1 MAILNMKFKITLF
14 VLTFLSAMAHAQF
27 AVKGKVIDSLTREPL
42 IGATINVN
50 YGEIV
55 LLTDKNGNYASV
67 LTKKENIIVV
77 RYIGYKPFR
86 ISLTKAENTTLNV
99 QLIEVSNDLEEVLV
113 SSKGAE
119 SNIKK
124 PLLGVSS
131 ISIKTLQKIPSA
143 MGELDIL
150 RGLQM
155 LPGVSSVGEAA
166 NGVNIRG
173 GATDQNL
180 ILLDDAPIF
189 NPTHMF
195 GLFSAFPSEAISGF
209 DLYKGNVPTRFGGRA
224 AAVLDVSLAN
234 PSLEKFKMNGG
245 ISIVSNRIKMDVP
258 LVKDKL
264 AISVSG
270 RGAFND
276 FVLPLVSPKL
286 DGIKAKFGD
295 ASSKLFYKVNSK
307 NTMTL
312 STYFS
317 TDFFQTKILGSIND
331 INSTSTQYQY
341 QTLNNTLTWFK
352 SINSNLNIQTKL
364 ISSAYSPTT
373 LLPELNSSNKVKIR
387 SNVDFKQIKSNINY
401 FKDKQKIEFG
411 IDAIRYSLNP
421 GELIPGTNT
430 NIKPVKNQNEFANE
444 MGVYLEDEIA
454 FSDKLVVQAGL
465 RGSFFQ
471 NIGPGTYRTYQEGQ
485 TRSEISLLDTL
496 SFGKGK
502 VNASYGGLEPRLGM
516 RYQLSKTKS
525 LKLGYNLMRQYLQ
538 VVTNTTTPLP
548 TSRWKTSD
556 NYIKPQISNLITV
569 GYFQELNDNVIEYS
583 VEAYFRKT
591 DNIVDYKP
599 GADFLLQE
607 YPESQILQGKNNSY
621 GLEFM
626 LSKKKG
632 ELTGW
637 ANYTYA
643 RSFNRINEG
652 PGITEQINQ
661 GDWYNANYD
670 RPHTVNITAIINQG
684 SHHDFSFNF
693 AYSTG
698 RPFTMPQGFIQY
710 QENSYPF
717 YSLRNNARIPD
728 YHRLDFSWNIYN
740 PSMNEKRR
748 FKGNWNFTVY
758 NLYGRKNAYSVFL
771 KSRGTQI
778 DANKLTVFGAP
789 ILSLAYNF
797 KFM

>member
-1 MAILNMKFKITLF
+1 MKLKTTLF
-14 VLTFLSAMAHAQF
+14 FALLCSNIAFAQF
-27 AVKGKVIDSLTREPL
+27 EIKGRVLDSLSKDPL
-42 IGATINVN
+42 PGSTININ

-55 LLTDKNGNYASV
+55 LSTDKNGYFASIA
-67 LTKKENIIVV
+67 TKTENVVVV
-77 RYIGYKPFR
+77 RYVGYKPFR
-86 ISLTKAENTTLNV
+86 ISLTKATNTVLNV
-99 QLIEVSNDLEEVLV
+99 QLIQVLNDLEEVLV

-124 PLLGVSS
+124 PLLGVST
-131 ISIKTLQKIPSA
+131 INIKTLAKIPAA
-143 MGELDIL
+143 MGEIDIL

-195 GLFSAFPSEAISGF
+195 GLFSAFPSEAISSF

-234 PSLEKFKMNGG
+234 PSLDKFKMTGG
-245 ISIVSNRIKMDVP
+245 ISLVSNRIKLDIP
-258 LVKDKL
+258 LIKDKL
-264 AISVSG
+264 GISLSG

-276 FVLPLVSPKL
+276 FILPLVSSKL

-295 ASSKLFYKVNSK
+295 ASSKIFYRLNDK
-307 NTMTL
+307 NTLTL

-317 TDFFQTKILGSIND
+317 TDFFQTKVLGSINE
-331 INSTSTQYQY
+331 INSINTQYQY

-352 SINSNLNIQTKL
+352 SINSKLNVQTKL
-364 ISSAYSPTT
+364 ISSAYQPTT
-373 LLPELNSSNKVKIR
+373 ILPELNSKNKVRVR
-387 SNVDFKQIKSNINY
+387 SDIDFKQVKSNLNY
-401 FKDKQKIEFG
+401 FTSKQKIEFG
-411 IDAIRYSLNP
+411 VDAIRYTIHP

-430 NIKPVKNQNEFANE
+430 NIKPVKNQSEYGNEF
-444 MGVYLEDEIA
+444 GVYVEDEIN
-454 FSDKLVVQAGL
+454 FSEKLVVQGGV
-465 RGSFFQ
+465 RYSYFQ
-471 NIGPGTYRTYQEGQ
+471 NVGPGTYRKYSDGQ
-485 TRSEISLLDTL
+485 TRSELTLMDTV
-496 SFGKGK
+496 SFAKGA
-502 VNASYGGLEPRLGM
+502 VNGQYGGLEPRLGM
-516 RYQLSKTKS
+516 RFQIDKNKS
-525 LKLGYNLMRQYLQ
+525 FKFGYNLMRQYMQ

-556 NYIKPQISNLITV
+556 TYIKPQVSNLLTV
-569 GYFQELNDNVIEYS
+569 GYFQELNSNVFEYS
-583 VEAYFRKT
+583 VEAYVRKT
-591 DNIVDYKP
+591 KNIVDYKP

-626 LSKKKG
+626 VSKKKG

-643 RSFNRINEG
+643 RSFNLVNEG
-652 PGITEQINQ
+652 PGVTQQINQ
-661 GDWYNANYD
+661 GNWYSANYD
-670 RPHTVNITAIINQG
+670 RPHTVNLTAIINQG

-693 AYSTG
+693 AYSSG

-710 QENSYPF
+710 QDRTYPF
-717 YSLRNNARIPD
+717 YALRNNARIPD

-748 FKGNWNFTVY
+748 FKGNWNFTIY

-771 KSRGTQI
+771 KSKGYI
-778 DANKLTVFGAP
+778 VEANKLTVFGAP
-789 ILSLAYNF
+789 IISLAYNF
-797 KFM
+797 KFI